1 MSLIDGMPLGDLS
14 WWPDHIA
21 EWDTEAAFLDVLK
34 YYEDGIGVG
43 VEESEM
49 TLANSLSIYPN
60 PAENVLNINS
70 ENELSTVKFYNVTGQ
85 MVMEVELN
93 GVFSKEMD
101 ISTLDIGLY
110 VIQVQ
115 DVTGEMNAI
124 KFLKQ

>member
-1 MSLIDGMPLGDLS
+1 MLQ
-14 WWPDHIA
+14 
-21 EWDTEAAFLDVLK
+21 

-49 TLANSLSIYPN
+49 TSANSLSIYPN
-60 PAENVLNINS
+60 PAENVLNISS

-93 GVFSKEMD
+93 GVFTKDMD

-110 VIQVQ
+110 IIQVQ
-115 DVTGEMNAI
+115 DVAGEMNAI